1 MEKRII
7 TLTLNPALDKISGV
21 SHVVPNEKLRCN
33 SPKHEAGGG
42 GINVSRAIKRLEGES
57 LAVFPSGGPNA
68 EIIKSKLDDENIH
81 YQPVPVEGSTR
92 ENITIFESN
101 TEQQFRFI
109 MPGPKLSEDECD
121 QILDLLKELEPKPDF
136 LVVSGSTPSGVPE
149 NYYKKIIELADECEC
164 RVIVDTSGKHLKLAA
179 EAGVYLL
186 KPNMRELGN
195 LAGNTIESEAHQMEA
210 ALEIIGSGQ
219 AEVVVVSLGAGG
231 ALLVTEEKSE
241 QLRTPTVPIRSKLGA
256 GDSMVAGIVL
266 KLAQGEGI
274 RKATQ
279 YGLAAGAATV
289 TTEGTKLCSKSDTD
303 RLYERLQEKGSQ

>member
-1 MEKRII
+1 MEKRIV
-7 TLTLNPALDKISGV
+7 TLTLNPALDKVSGV
-21 SHVVPNEKLRCN
+21 THVVPNKKLRCN

-57 LAVFPSGGPNA
+57 LAIFPSGGPNG
-68 EIIKSKLDDENIH
+68 EILKSNLDDENIH
-81 YQPVPVEGSTR
+81 YQPVPIGGDTR

-101 TEQQFRFI
+101 AKQQFRFI

-121 QILDLLKELEPKPDF
+121 QILNMLEELEPKPDY
-136 LVVSGSTPSGVPE
+136 LIVSGSTPSGVPE
-149 NYYKKIIELADECEC
+149 NYYKDIIDIAEDQNC

-179 EAGVYLL
+179 KAGVYLL

-210 ALEIIGSGQ
+210 AQDIINSGQ
-219 AEVVVVSLGAGG
+219 AEVIVVSLGAGG
-231 ALLVTEEKSE
+231 ALLVTEGKSE

-256 GDSMVAGIVL
+256 GDSMVAGIIL
-266 KLAQGEGI
+266 KLAQGESI
-274 RKATQ
+274 RDATQ

-289 TTEGTKLCSKSDTD
+289 TTEGTELCSKSDTD
-303 RLYERLQEKGSQ
+303 RLFERLQEKEIQ